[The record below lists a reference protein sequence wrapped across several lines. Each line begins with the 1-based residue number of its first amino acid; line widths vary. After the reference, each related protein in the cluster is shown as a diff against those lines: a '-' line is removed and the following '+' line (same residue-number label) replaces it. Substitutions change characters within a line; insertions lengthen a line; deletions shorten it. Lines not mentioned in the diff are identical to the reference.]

1 MSIITKQAVSP
12 SGKLN
17 VEDLK
22 RWGMNALIFL
32 APVII
37 IFLTAIKSG
46 VNFKDA
52 LYLVYLWGLNVAV
65 DFLRKLES
73 SK

>member
-1 MSIITKQAVSP
+1 VLNNGNYNYSK
-12 SGKLN
+12 N

-22 RWGMNALIFL
+22 KWGKNALIFL
-32 APVII
+32 APVLI

-46 VNFKDA
+46 VDLKDA